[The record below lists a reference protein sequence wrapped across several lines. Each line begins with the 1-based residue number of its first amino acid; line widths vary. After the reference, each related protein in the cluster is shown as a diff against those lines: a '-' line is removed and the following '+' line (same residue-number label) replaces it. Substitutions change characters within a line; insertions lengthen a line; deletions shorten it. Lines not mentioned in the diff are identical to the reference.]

1 MSSTMMSQIALIFID
16 SFIVFYIA
24 HSLVKLLAK
33 KDKKFT
39 LVLVGLVA
47 AVLLSSHY
55 VLYTNFVK
63 EQNYFEFFG
72 VERAYNSDILNKK
85 LRQTLSLYHPDKN
98 PNSSLELFNRVS
110 TMRNTLSD
118 PHYQKLY
125 DRFGEFKYVEQS
137 KQADY
142 PGTKLQLALSGYVNS
157 ISFYSVLFIV
167 SVVMSYGQKFSKYRI
182 LSSLVLLGLQAQ
194 DLIMLAQVDDA
205 YEGVKQGQR
214 IPKFE
219 VARDFYDDYIPSFS
233 IFERLVL
240 IRYLCV
246 ALLTALRLYFDLLK
260 DEVVNIYED
269 QIDKQLDTI
278 YEKLLKQIEVF
289 KVNPQSP
296 PPQPDEQAKET
307 DPLNKEQP
315 AKVFDIKE
323 FSNNKEDLLKLKE
336 LALRHKEEIPKDR
349 FLWLKKLFK
358 FGLFLLFI
366 YSFVSRYLED
376 DSQDNQ
382 NSQQRYQKQQQQ
394 QQRYQH
400 HTQFEEDD
408 IQY

>member
-1 MSSTMMSQIALIFID
+1 MQSTMISQIALIFID

-24 HSLVKLLAK
+24 QSIVKLLAK
-33 KDKKFT
+33 RNKKST

-47 AVLLSSHY
+47 ALLLSSHY
-55 VLYTNFVK
+55 VLFTNFIK

-72 VERAYNSDILNKK
+72 VERAYTSDFLNKK

-125 DRFGEFKYVEQS
+125 DRFGDFNYVEQS
-137 KQADY
+137 KQVDY
-142 PGTKLQLALSGYVNS
+142 PATKQQLALSGYVNS

-167 SVVMSYGQKFSKYRI
+167 SVVMSYGQKFFKYRI
-182 LSSLVLLGLQAQ
+182 FSSFILLGLQFQ
-194 DLIMLAQVDDA
+194 DLMLLGQVNDT
-205 YEGVKQGQR
+205 YEGAKQGQR
-214 IPKFE
+214 VPKFE

-233 IFERLVL
+233 IFERLIL

-246 ALLTALRLYFDLLK
+246 ALLTALRLYFDCLK

-269 QIDKQLDTI
+269 QVDKQLDI
-278 YEKLLKQIEVF
+278 IFEKLQKQLEVF

-296 PPQPDEQAKET
+296 PTQPDEQAKET
-307 DPLNKEQP
+307 EPLNQEQP
-315 AKVFDIKE
+315 AKIFDLQE
-323 FSNNKEDLLKLKE
+323 FSKNKEDLLKLKE
-336 LALRHKEEIPKDR
+336 LALKHKEEVPKDR
-349 FLWLKKLFK
+349 LSWLKKLFK
-358 FGLFLLFI
+358 FCLFLLFI
-366 YSFVSRYLED
+366 YSFVNRFLED

-382 NSQQRYQKQQQQ
+382 KQQQRNQKQ

-400 HTQFEEDD
+400 HTQFDENV
-408 IQY
+408 QY